1 MASRI
6 FKRLLGTK
14 TRTSEIGELD
24 ERFYVSHRHA
34 CPACQEAVQME
45 ELRRSLFV
53 CPHCGH
59 HFRISAIERLSF
71 FADGGRFE
79 ETGIDVDVT
88 NPLDFP
94 GYDEKLV
101 STRQAS
107 QLDEAISTGLI
118 SLEGRDVLV
127 GVMSFQF
134 LGGSM
139 GSVVG
144 ERVARLMLEGA
155 RRRLPVVLFTA
166 SGGARMHEG
175 IFSLMQMAKTSHAAA
190 QLDAAGQLL
199 VLVLTDPTTGGVTAS
214 FAMLGDVIIAEP
226 GALIGFAG
234 PRVIEGTIKQKLPP
248 GFQRSEFLLE
258 KGFVDMVVPRS
269 DLRATIG
276 FLIDASA
283 GGNR

>member
-1 MASRI
+1 MSARI

-14 TRTSEIGELD
+14 TRTSAIGDLD

-34 CPACQEAVQME
+34 CPACQEPVEME

-79 ETGIDVDVT
+79 ETGIDVEVT

-94 GYDEKLV
+94 GYDDKIV

-155 RRRLPVVLFTA
+155 RRKLPVVLFTA

-190 QLDAAGQLL
+190 QLDAAKQLL
-199 VLVLTDPTTGGVTAS
+199 ILVLTDPTTGGVTAS

-248 GFQRSEFLLE
+248 GFQRAEFLLE
-258 KGFVDMVVPRS
+258 KGFVDMVVPRG
-269 DLRATIG
+269 DLRSTIG
-276 FLIDASA
+276 FLIDSSA
-283 GGNR
+283 GGAR

>member
-1 MASRI
+1 MAPRI
-6 FKRLLGTK
+6 LRRLLGTK
-14 TRTSEIGELD
+14 TRTSDIGELD
-24 ERFYVSHRHA
+24 ERFYVSHRRA
-34 CPACQEAVQME
+34 CPSCQEPVEME
-45 ELRRSLFV
+45 DLRRSLFV

-59 HFRISAIERLSF
+59 HFRISAMERLSF

-79 ETGIDVDVT
+79 ETGIDVEVT

-94 GYDEKLV
+94 GYDEKIV

-144 ERVARLMLEGA
+144 ERVARLMIEGA
-155 RRRLPVVLFTA
+155 RRKLPVVLFTA

-190 QLDAAGQLL
+190 QLDAARQLL
-199 VLVLTDPTTGGVTAS
+199 ILVLTDPTTGGVTAS

-248 GFQRSEFLLE
+248 GFQRAEFLVE
-258 KGFVDMVVPRS
+258 KGFVDMVVPRG

-276 FLIDASA
+276 FLIDSA
-283 GGNR
+283 KGGTR

>member
-1 MASRI
+1 MAPRI
-6 FKRLLGTK
+6 FKRLVG
-14 TRTSEIGELD
+14 TRTRSSTFGELD
-24 ERFYVSHRHA
+24 ERFFVTQRHA
-34 CPACQEAVQME
+34 CPACGEAVEME
-45 ELRRSLFV
+45 ELRRCLFV
-53 CPHCGH
+53 CPHCSH
-59 HFRISAIERLSF
+59 HFRISAVERLSF

-79 ETGIDVDVT
+79 ETGIDVEVT

-94 GYDEKLV
+94 GYDEKIV

-118 SLEGRDVLV
+118 AVEGRDVLV

-144 ERVARLMLEGA
+144 ERVARLMIEGA
-155 RRRLPVVLFTA
+155 RRKLPVVIFTA

-199 VLVLTDPTTGGVTAS
+199 VVVLTDPTTGGVTAS
-214 FAMLGDVIIAEP
+214 FAMLADVTVAEP

-234 PRVIEGTIKQKLPP
+234 PRVIEGTIKQKLPS

-258 KGFVDMVVPRS
+258 RGFVDLIVPRHK
-269 DLRATIG
+269 LRSTIG
-276 FLIDASA
+276 FLIDSS
-283 GGNR
+283 REKS

>member
-1 MASRI
+1 MAPRI
-6 FKRLLGTK
+6 LKRLLGTK
-14 TRTSEIGELD
+14 TRHSDIGGLD

-34 CPACQEAVQME
+34 CPACGEPVQME

-79 ETGIDVDVT
+79 ETGIDVEVT

-94 GYDEKLV
+94 GYDEKIV

-155 RRRLPVVLFTA
+155 RRKLPVVLFTA

-190 QLDAAGQLL
+190 QLDAARQLL
-199 VLVLTDPTTGGVTAS
+199 ILVLTDPTTGGVTAS
-214 FAMLGDVIIAEP
+214 FAMLGDVTIAEP

-248 GFQRSEFLLE
+248 GFQRAEFLIE
-258 KGFVDMVVPRS
+258 KGFVDMVVPRG
-269 DLRATIG
+269 DLRSTIG
-276 FLIDASA
+276 FLIDSSK
-283 GGNR
+283 GGTR